1 MFALTRSIP
10 AVLACV
16 VALAA
21 AAPARATVVTDLCTG
36 NPCTV
41 TGAKTITPPAVLDF
55 GAADLVF
62 AASAVITIGPGADVR
77 DVQILA
83 KSITMQAGARILGG
97 GDLAMVTLNATGGT
111 LRLLASGST
120 KSRIDLGGNQS
131 GTMVL
136 LATGNIEIAGPLNT
150 AGSGTDS
157 QGGDILVDSSGGTVT
172 FTDLITAGGA
182 GTGSGGG
189 EVDVQGFGDVLAS
202 GRIDTS
208 AADFGGGGVNISS
221 DNGNVTIGQPIDASG
236 GGPDGSGGSV
246 DITATNG
253 NVAINA
259 SITGKA
265 GSGTDFACGDGSELS
280 IFSGGSTVIAAPID
294 VSGGTQC
301 FGGEISVDAR
311 VDFTQ
316 LATGDITA
324 RGPGA
329 FGGGGAFLL
338 GAGRNAIL
346 RDIDLTSPGFGGTA
360 DVIATGSLDVL
371 GVIDSEASGTEG
383 IGGLINLQACAITV
397 GATGFLDTRGSFAFP
412 GTGSNKLRAGGL
424 VTILGQVRAIGG
436 NEIQHRGLTPV
447 ISGTVV
453 PAAAISVN
461 PDLPDCVALAQ
472 CNNTVVDDGEA
483 CDDGN
488 NVACDGCSADCTRLD
503 DVCGDGKRECG
514 EQCDDGNT
522 TSGDGCQADCTL
534 PPQDAVLLPGVT
546 LPTAGCLAEWKLAI
560 SNPAVNPNTLLPSST
575 QTCIDGDPRC
585 DADRTRD
592 GVCSFSTAMCLRVP
606 DTRLPG
612 CTPDPIAYV
621 NIKQPQ
627 PPGGT
632 NPLDQHNAQQLAD
645 GLKALG
651 GEVRASN
658 TVLQAGSPIST
669 PNLCTNEMIFKVAH
683 APAGLG
689 KRAFN
694 VLAEDTAGLT
704 MSSNLARLWCAP
716 NTSVCGNGALEV
728 TEACDDGNASSCDG
742 CSAACQV
749 EGCGNGVVECNEF
762 CDDGPLN
769 GTPGNA
775 CSATCT
781 EIPPALRIPGGGAKG
796 LDCGFEWSVSLGTP
810 TTDTKGLP
818 KNAQS
823 CTDND
828 PACDFDP
835 TPGSC
840 RFRVWGC
847 TGGDDTRL
855 ACSAS
860 IVSRIDLKSPSATAS
875 RPEDAAA
882 RAALAQ
888 ALASFTFPAG
898 PGEVCGAGFAINVPA
913 GKRRLTLR
921 AQAVLA
927 SGKKDLDTLQLKC
940 LPLVP

>member
-10 AVLACV
+10 AALACV
-16 VALAA
+16 VALVA
-21 AAPARATVVTDLCTG
+21 AAPARATVATDLCTG

-55 GAADLVF
+55 GTADLVF
-62 AASAVITIGPGADVR
+62 AATAVVTVGPGADVR

-83 KSITMQAGARILGG
+83 GSITLQAGAKILGG
-97 GDLAMVTLNATGGT
+97 GDLASVTLNATGGT

-120 KSRIDLGGNQS
+120 KSRIDLGGNQAGS
-131 GTMVL
+131 LVL

-157 QGGDILVDSSGGTVT
+157 QGGDIVIDSTGGGVT
-172 FTDLITAGGA
+172 FSDLISAGAA

-189 EVDVQGFGDVLAS
+189 EVDISGFGDVLAS

-208 AADFGGGGVNISS
+208 AADFGGGGVSIAS
-221 DNGNVTIGQPIDASG
+221 DNGNVTIGQPIDVSG
-236 GGPDGSGGSV
+236 GGPDGSAGSI

-253 NVAINA
+253 NVAVNA

-265 GSGTDFACGDGSELS
+265 GSGTDFACGDGAELS
-280 IFSGGSTVIAAPID
+280 LFSGGSTVINAPID

-301 FGGEISVDAR
+301 FGGEITVDAR
-311 VDFTQ
+311 MDFTQ

-329 FGGGGAFLL
+329 FGGGGSFLL

-371 GVIDSEASGTEG
+371 GVIDAEASGTEG

-397 GATGFLDTRGSFAFP
+397 GASGFLDARGSFAFP
-412 GTGSNKLRAGGL
+412 GTGSNNLKAGGL
-424 VTILGQVRAIGG
+424 VTILGQVRAIGS
-436 NEIQHRGLTPV
+436 NTIQHRGLPPV
-447 ISGTVV
+447 ITGTVA
-453 PAAAISVN
+453 PAATITVN

-472 CNNTVVDDGEA
+472 CNNSVVDDGEA

-488 NVACDGCSADCTRLD
+488 NVSCDGCSADCTRFD
-503 DVCGDGKRECG
+503 AVCGDGTRECG

-522 TSGDGCQADCTL
+522 NSGDGCQADCTL

-560 SNPAVNPNTLLPSST
+560 SNPAINSNTLLPSST
-575 QTCIDGDPRC
+575 QICTDGDPAC
-585 DADRTRD
+585 DADKTRD
-592 GVCSFSTAMCLRVP
+592 GVCTFDTQLCLRVP
-606 DTRLPG
+606 DTRIPNCAPAPLSF
-612 CTPDPIAYV
+612 V

-627 PPGGT
+627 LPGGS

-645 GLKALG
+645 AVKALG
-651 GEVRASN
+651 GEVRAGN
-658 TVLQAGSPIST
+658 TVLQTGPPISAA
-669 PNLCTNEMIFKVAH
+669 NLCTTDMTFKVAH
-683 APAGLG
+683 APAGIG

-694 VLAEDTAGLT
+694 ILAQDAAGLT

-716 NTSVCGNGALEV
+716 NTSVCGNGTREV
-728 TEACDDGNASSCDG
+728 SEACDDGNANSCDG
-742 CSAACQV
+742 CSATCQV
-749 EGCGNGVVECNEF
+749 EACGNGVVECNEF
-762 CDDGPLN
+762 CDEGPLN
-769 GTPGNA
+769 GTPGNH

-781 EIPPALRIPGGGAKG
+781 EIPPDLRIPGGGAKA
-796 LDCGFEWSVSLGTP
+796 LDCGFEWSMALGTP
-810 TTDTKGLP
+810 TVDAKALP
-818 KNAQS
+818 KNAQT

-835 TPGSC
+835 TPGKC
-840 RFRVWGC
+840 RFRIWGC
-847 TGGDDTRL
+847 VGGADNRL
-855 ACSAS
+855 ACSAAQ
-860 IVSRIDLKSPSATAS
+860 VTRIDLKAPTANAS
-875 RPEDAAA
+875 RPEDVAA

-888 ALASFTFPAG
+888 GLASFTFPAG
-898 PGEVCGAGFAINVPA
+898 PGEVCGAGFAVDVPA
-913 GKRRLTLR
+913 GKRRITLR

-940 LPLVP
+940 VPTAP